1 MTLYALGPSD
11 CLLLV
16 LIAVVIFYLFPKKI
30 LRQLRSE
37 AQPVVQQRPRI
48 PMRALGKQ
56 I

>member
-16 LIAVVIFYLFPKKI
+16 LIIFVIVYLLPKKI
-30 LRQLRSE
+30 MRHMHGD
-37 AQPVVQQRPRI
+37 APPVPQRTRV